1 MGSPLTAVPN
11 SKHVGSVTMQHG
23 DRTSG
28 DRVNLGGD
36 RQHHPRLFARD
47 EVLHEIDELFRRGA
61 TSVLVTGTPGVGKS
75 AILSSY
81 LQRVAAACDVERV
94 RGVLAGASRYL
105 ARWAEQVERNVRAE
119 ERWAVASHFLRTSA
133 LDRPEIVARSL
144 AMQLEDRF
152 IDMRDEHAHPERRLA
167 ELIERISRRVLGPDS
182 MRLLLVIDD
191 LDEAEDESGYS
202 DLARLLPAPLP
213 PRVVLLASSRPTTN
227 LHWFMR
233 YAPAH
238 VDLDAPRWSPSNHA
252 ACRAFWDGVVRELQL
267 PAYVADQA
275 VQRAQGNM
283 LYSVEVAEWL
293 RRLPPERR
301 LVDPL
306 PRTLRDVFVRLWR
319 DVNRLPAEPEALVK
333 RSLALLCAA
342 PSPLPLSYIAAH
354 TGWGNR
360 LHPATFLRVTRPFL
374 QRFTAPGAEDTFR
387 PFHDELRTLITEQ
400 LTAEA
405 AAARAATY
413 HAGVTP
419 AGVYPPPS
427 APSPPPPPSAP
438 TASQPPLAP
447 TASQPPSARG
457 AVAPPSAPG
466 ARNQRGTLVMR
477 AVEQQPV
484 SQQVTPVRAGRAH
497 ARGDEAELTAAEEAE
512 RAIAAAE
519 AQVLG
524 PVAARHA
531 FLVGVGRYD
540 DRSIGNLRFCVNDVV
555 ALGNA
560 LKNEL
565 GYTTVKSMHDD
576 VEDDTL
582 LPLRNRVL
590 QELSLL
596 ASGLHPNDLL
606 LVHFSCHGALHKG
619 KPVLLFRDTGKQVL
633 SETSLSVN
641 RIKKI
646 LVESPARRKIL
657 FLDACHAGVDLGRAL
672 DGPSLD
678 PAFVHN
684 AFELAEGLAVLS
696 GSTSQQIAMERPET
710 KLGVFTSFVLEG
722 LRGAADRAGR
732 KGFVTV
738 DDLNHYVTC
747 GVQQWSRE
755 QSLSLQTPTARIE
768 GTGSMI
774 LADFRQRNV

>member
-1 MGSPLTAVPN
+1 MSKARIDADPMGRPLTPVQN

-23 DRTSG
+23 DRTSD
-28 DRVNLGGD
+28 DRVNLGGE
-36 RQHHPRLFARD
+36 RQHHPQLFARG

-75 AILSSY
+75 AILASY
-81 LQRVAAACDVERV
+81 LQRVASACEVERM
-94 RGVLAGASRYL
+94 RGMIAGASRYL
-105 ARWAEQVERNVRAE
+105 ARWAEQVERNVRGE
-119 ERWAVASHFLRTSA
+119 ERWVVASHFLRTSA

-144 AMQLEDRF
+144 ATQLEDRF
-152 IDMRDEHAHPERRLA
+152 IDMRDEHARPERRLVD
-167 ELIERISRRVLGPDS
+167 LVERISRRVLEPES
-182 MRLLLVIDD
+182 LRLLLVIDD
-191 LDEAEDESGYS
+191 LDEAEDENGYS
-202 DLARLLPAPLP
+202 ELARLLPAPLP

-227 LHWFMR
+227 LNWFMR

-238 VDLDAPRWSPSNHA
+238 VDLDAPRWIPSNHA

-275 VQRAQGNM
+275 VLRAQGNM
-283 LYSVEVAEWL
+283 LYSVELAEWL

-319 DVNRLPAEPEALVK
+319 HVNCLPAEPEALVK
-333 RSLALLCAA
+333 RSLALLCAD

-354 TGWGNR
+354 TGWSGR

-374 QRFTAPGAEDTFR
+374 QRFSAPGAEDTFC
-387 PFHDELRTLITEQ
+387 PFHDELRTLIMEQ
-400 LTAEA
+400 LTAESS
-405 AAARAATY
+405 AARAAIC

-419 AGVYPPPS
+419 AASYTQLS
-427 APSPPPPPSAP
+427 APTAPRPPSAP
-438 TASQPPLAP
+438 TALIPPLAP
-447 TASQPPSARG
+447 AR
-457 AVAPPSAPG
+457 
-466 ARNQRGTLVMR
+466 RNQGTLVMR
-477 AVEQQPV
+477 AVEAIQQPV
-484 SQQVTPVRAGRAH
+484 PHQATAVRAERAR
-497 ARGDEAELTAAEEAE
+497 ARGGDAERLADEEVERAMAAAEEH
-512 RAIAAAE
+512 
-519 AQVLG
+519 VLG
-524 PVAARHA
+524 PVSARHA

-555 ALGNA
+555 ALGKA
-560 LKNEL
+560 LTDEL
-565 GYTTVKSMHDD
+565 GYTTVKAMHDD
-576 VEDDTL
+576 VEDDSM

-590 QELSLL
+590 QELSLF
-596 ASGLHPNDLL
+596 ASGLSPNDLL

-633 SETSLSVN
+633 SETSLSLS

-646 LVESPARRKIL
+646 LLASPARRKIL
-657 FLDACHAGVDLGRAL
+657 LLDACHAGVDLGRAL
-672 DGPSLD
+672 DGPSFD
-678 PAFVHN
+678 TAFVHDV
-684 AFELAEGLAVLS
+684 FDFAEGLAVLS
-696 GSTSQQIAMERPET
+696 GSTSQQIAMERPEA

-722 LRGAADRAGR
+722 LRGAADYVGR

-738 DDLNHYVTC
+738 DDLNHYVTR

-774 LADFRQRNV
+774 LTDFRNRSG

>member
-1 MGSPLTAVPN
+1 MGSPLTPVQN

-23 DRTSG
+23 DRTSD
-28 DRVNLGGD
+28 DRVNLGGE
-36 RQHHPRLFARD
+36 RQHHPRLFARG

-75 AILSSY
+75 AILASY
-81 LQRVAAACDVERV
+81 LQRVASACEVERV
-94 RGVLAGASRYL
+94 RGVIAGASRYL
-105 ARWAEQVERNVRAE
+105 ARWAEQVERNVRGE
-119 ERWAVASHFLRTSA
+119 ERWVVASHFLRTSA

-144 AMQLEDRF
+144 ATQLEDRF
-152 IDMRDEHAHPERRLA
+152 IDMRDEHARPERRLVD
-167 ELIERISRRVLGPDS
+167 LVERISMRVLEPES
-182 MRLLLVIDD
+182 LRLLLVIDD
-191 LDEAEDESGYS
+191 LDEAEDENGYS
-202 DLARLLPAPLP
+202 ELARLLPAPLP

-227 LHWFMR
+227 LNWFMR

-238 VDLDAPRWSPSNHA
+238 VDLDAPRWIPSNHA
-252 ACRAFWDGVVRELQL
+252 ACRAFWDGVVGELQL

-283 LYSVEVAEWL
+283 LYSVELAEWL

-319 DVNRLPAEPEALVK
+319 HVNCLPAEPEALVK

-354 TGWGNR
+354 TGWSGR

-374 QRFTAPGAEDTFR
+374 QRFSAPGAEDTFC

-400 LTAEA
+400 LAAEA
-405 AAARAATY
+405 AAARPATY

-419 AGVYPPPS
+419 VAVYPPPS
-427 APSPPPPPSAP
+427 APSPTPPPSAP
-438 TASQPPLAP
+438 TAPL
-447 TASQPPSARG
+447 PPSALTSL
-457 AVAPPSAPG
+457 APPSAPA
-466 ARNQRGTLVMR
+466 ARNQGGTLVMR
-477 AVEQQPV
+477 AVELVQQPAP
-484 SQQVTPVRAGRAH
+484 QQVTAVRSERAH
-497 ARGDEAELTAAEEAE
+497 ARGDDAERTADEEAE
-512 RAIAAAE
+512 RAMAAAE

-524 PVAARHA
+524 LVAARHA

-565 GYTTVKSMHDD
+565 GYTTVKVMHDD
-576 VEDDTL
+576 VEDDTM

-633 SETSLSVN
+633 SETCLSVN

-646 LVESPARRKIL
+646 LLESPARRKIL

-678 PAFVHN
+678 PAFVHD

-696 GSTSQQIAMERPET
+696 GSTSQQIAMERPEA

-774 LADFRQRNV
+774 LADFRERNA